1 MIALALNHSAAA
13 ALGCLPLILCI
24 SWAMIAGRERIGRAV
39 GLLLAGIVLV
49 DLIAISTT
57 SLLMIAACLVLFGVT
72 LLFQKYIPAT

>member
-1 MIALALNHSAAA
+1 
-13 ALGCLPLILCI
+13 
-24 SWAMIAGRERIGRAV
+24 MIAGREHIGRAV

-57 SLLMIAACLVLFGVT
+57 SLPMSACCLVLFGVT